1 MSSLTR
7 KRMTVRELMEEEGY
21 DLRLELLAG
30 EPGLDR
36 ILENTRVQKSGL
48 ALAGFLES
56 VRPHRLQIFG
66 KTELAYLA
74 TLPPERARERIDH
87 FFGADVAAVVIT
99 ANQGIPE
106 CVVDCGNKHEVPV
119 LLSSHDSSRFITQVQ
134 ELLEDRLSPE
144 ETVHGVMLD
153 VFGIGVL
160 MLGTSGIG
168 KSECALELI
177 MKGHRLIA
185 DDAVRLA
192 RRRNSIYASSLEVTK
207 HHMEIRGLGVINV
220 KDLYGAASVRERKRV
235 ELVVEMIDGSESVA
249 FERLGLDEYTTQV
262 LGAEVAKVTI
272 PVRPGR
278 NVSSIVEVAARNH
291 LLKLQGHHAA
301 RSLSDRID
309 AQLRASSK
317 GKVE

>member
-1 MSSLTR
+1 MSSFAR
-7 KRMTVRELMEEEGY
+7 KDVTIRELLEEEGY

-30 EPGLDR
+30 AAGLNRTLD
-36 ILENTRVQKSGL
+36 NTRVQKSGL
-48 ALAGFLES
+48 ALAGFLQS

-66 KTELAYLA
+66 KTELAYLS
-74 TLPPERARERIDH
+74 TLPEEHARDRIDH
-87 FFGADVAAVVIT
+87 FFRANVAAVVVT
-99 ANQGIPE
+99 ASQP
-106 CVVDCGNKHEVPV
+106 VASFMVDCGNRHGVP
-119 LLSSHDSSRFITQVQ
+119 LLISNHDSSQFITQVQ

-207 HHMEIRGLGVINV
+207 HHMEIRGLGIINV

-235 ELVVEMIDGSESVA
+235 ELVVEMMEGSESIA
-249 FERLGLDEYTTQV
+249 IDRLGLDEYTTQV
-262 LGAEVAKVTI
+262 LGAEVDKVTI

-309 AQLRASSK
+309 AQLRANAK
-317 GKVE
+317 EELE